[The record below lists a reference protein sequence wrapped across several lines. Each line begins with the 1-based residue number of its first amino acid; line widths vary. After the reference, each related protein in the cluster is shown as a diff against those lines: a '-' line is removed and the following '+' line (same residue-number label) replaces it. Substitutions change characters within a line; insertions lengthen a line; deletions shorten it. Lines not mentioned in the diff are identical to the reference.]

1 MKWKPHLP
9 GRRNDRIIKAMTDTT
24 IPIKP
29 GNRITWDQ
37 WQAGREKRRRLG
49 ELVAPKVIRRAESS
63 SDRRLREAFDGER
76 GPEFPGRT

>member
-1 MKWKPHLP
+1 
-9 GRRNDRIIKAMTDTT
+9 MTKST

-29 GNRITWDQ
+29 QKCYTWEQ